1 MLSYKKH
8 CISSVRYLLLK
19 VSFAVWISQKK
30 HMCAVRMLLKKYF
43 CVLCY
48 IKGDVLFDMIVLH
61 SD

>member
-19 VSFAVWISQKK
+19 VSFAVWILQKK
-30 HMCAVRMLLKKYF
+30 DVCCEDVAEKVFLCFMLY
-43 CVLCY
+43 
-48 IKGDVLFDMIVLH
+48 KGGVLFDMIVLH